1 MKYNFIEYIYDT
13 IKLQKSQ
20 EAMTK
25 RTLPKRKYDSS
36 RRKEQ
41 ARQTRLQIVEAARRL
56 FFEKGFAGA
65 TIEAIAQEAGVA
77 QETVYAIFGSK
88 RKILSVL
95 LDISVGGDDQP
106 LQILDRPNP
115 QAILRD
121 TDQHRQLELFSQDIS
136 EILARAAPVFEI
148 MRSAAK
154 LEPEIAEL
162 VQQMLAE
169 RLQNMTRF
177 AQSVSANSPLRH
189 GLDETDAGEIIWA
202 MTSPELFQL
211 LTVDRG
217 WTKERYARWLADA
230 LVRLLLP

>member
-1 MKYNFIEYIYDT
+1 LKGT
-13 IKLQKSQ
+13 S
-20 EAMTK
+20 
-25 RTLPKRKYDSS
+25 PKRKYDSS

-41 ARQTRLQIVEAARRL
+41 ARQTRLQITEAAHRL
-56 FFEKGFAGA
+56 FVERGYAGA

-88 RKILSVL
+88 RKILSFL

-106 LQILDRPNP
+106 VRILDRPKP
-115 QAILRD
+115 QAVLHD
-121 TDQHRQLELFSQDIS
+121 TNQRRQLEMFSTDIT
-136 EILARAAPVFEI
+136 EIMSRAAPVFEI

-162 VQQMLAE
+162 VQNMLEE
-169 RLQNMTRF
+169 RLQNMTHF
-177 AQSVSANSPLRH
+177 VQSVAANGSLRD
-189 GLDETDAGEIIWA
+189 GLDEAQAGEIVWA

-217 WTKERYARWLADA
+217 WTKEKYAQWLADA
-230 LVRLLLP
+230 LTRQLLP

>member
-1 MKYNFIEYIYDT
+1 LKGT
-13 IKLQKSQ
+13 S
-20 EAMTK
+20 
-25 RTLPKRKYDSS
+25 PKRKYDSS

-41 ARQTRLQIVEAARRL
+41 ARQTRLQVTEAAHRL
-56 FFEKGFAGA
+56 FVERGYAGA

-88 RKILSVL
+88 RKILSFL

-106 LQILDRPNP
+106 VRILDRPKP
-115 QAILRD
+115 QAVLHD
-121 TDQHRQLELFSQDIS
+121 TNQRRQLEMFSTDIT
-136 EILARAAPVFEI
+136 EIMSRAAPVFEI

-162 VQQMLAE
+162 LQNMLEE
-169 RLQNMTRF
+169 RLQNMIHF
-177 AQSVSANSPLRH
+177 VQSVAANGSLRD
-189 GLDETDAGEIIWA
+189 GLDEAQAGEIVWA

-217 WTKERYARWLADA
+217 WTKEKYAQWLADA
-230 LVRLLLP
+230 LTRQLLP

>member
-1 MKYNFIEYIYDT
+1 LKGT
-13 IKLQKSQ
+13 S
-20 EAMTK
+20 
-25 RTLPKRKYDSS
+25 PKRKYDSS

-41 ARQTRLQIVEAARRL
+41 ARQTRLQITEAAHRL
-56 FFEKGFAGA
+56 FVERGYAGA

-88 RKILSVL
+88 RKILSFL

-106 LQILDRPNP
+106 VRILDRPKP
-115 QAILRD
+115 QAVLHD
-121 TDQHRQLELFSQDIS
+121 TNQRRQLEMFSTDIT
-136 EILARAAPVFEI
+136 EIMSRAAPVFEI

-162 VQQMLAE
+162 LQNMLEE
-169 RLQNMTRF
+169 RLQNMIHF
-177 AQSVSANSPLRH
+177 VQSVAANGSLRD
-189 GLDETDAGEIIWA
+189 GLDEAQAGEIVWA

-217 WTKERYARWLADA
+217 WTKEKYAQWLADA
-230 LVRLLLP
+230 LTRQLLP

>member
-1 MKYNFIEYIYDT
+1 LKGT
-13 IKLQKSQ
+13 S
-20 EAMTK
+20 
-25 RTLPKRKYDSS
+25 PKRKYDSS

-41 ARQTRLQIVEAARRL
+41 ARQTRLQITEAAHRL
-56 FFEKGFAGA
+56 FVERGYAGA

-88 RKILSVL
+88 RKILSFL

-106 LQILDRPNP
+106 VRILDRPKP
-115 QAILRD
+115 QAVLHD
-121 TDQHRQLELFSQDIS
+121 TNQRRQLEMFSTDIT
-136 EILARAAPVFEI
+136 EIMSRTAPVFEI

-162 VQQMLAE
+162 LQNMLEE
-169 RLQNMTRF
+169 RLQNMTHF
-177 AQSVSANSPLRH
+177 VQSVAANGSLRD
-189 GLDETDAGEIIWA
+189 GLDEAQAGEIVWA

-217 WTKERYARWLADA
+217 WTKEKYAQWLADA
-230 LVRLLLP
+230 LTRQLLP